1 MSAHPR
7 VSMITPPRVSLRSL
21 VRAVRELYEYGDL
34 FFTLSAHRIKVRYK
48 QSILGLAW
56 AVVQPLSLMAIYTVI
71 FSVITKMPSKGVPYA
86 LFVFVALLP
95 WIYFSTG
102 VTASSNSLVGH
113 QNLISKVF
121 FPREIL
127 PITYVI
133 AALFDLFIGFLIFL
147 CMMAFYQAALSWH
160 AVWIVPI
167 LIGETIFTLGLSCFL
182 AALQVRFRDIGLAL
196 PLIMQLGMFASPVVY
211 PLSSVPARYRDWY
224 TLNPLAIYIDGFRSS
239 LVEHHAPDG
248 MLMMKAFAISL
259 LVLLAG
265 YVFLKH
271 QEATIADRI

>member
-1 MSAHPR
+1 MSAHSRVSVITSPR
-7 VSMITPPRVSLRSL
+7 VSFASLA
-21 VRAVRELYEYGDL
+21 RAIRELYEYGDL
-34 FFTLSAHRIKVRYK
+34 FYTLSAHRIKVRYK

-71 FSVITKMPSKGVPYA
+71 FSVITRMPSKGVPYA

-95 WIYFSTG
+95 WIYFSTA
-102 VTASSNSLVGH
+102 VTGSSNSLVGH

-133 AALFDLFIGFLIFL
+133 AALFDLVIGFVIFL
-147 CMMAFYQAALSWH
+147 CLMVFYQASLGFE
-160 AVWIVPI
+160 AVWVVPI

-196 PLIMQLGMFASPVVY
+196 PLIMQLGMFVSPVVY
-211 PLSSVPARYRDWY
+211 PLSAVPARYRDWY

-239 LVEHHAPDG
+239 LVEHQAPDG
-248 MLMMKAFAISL
+248 ILMVKAFAISV
-259 LVLLAG
+259 LVLVFG

-271 QEATIADRI
+271 QDATIADRI